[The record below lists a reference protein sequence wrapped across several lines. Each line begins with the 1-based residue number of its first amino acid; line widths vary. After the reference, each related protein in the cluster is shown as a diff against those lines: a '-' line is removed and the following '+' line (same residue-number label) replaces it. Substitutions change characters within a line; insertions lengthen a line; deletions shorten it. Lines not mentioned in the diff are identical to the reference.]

1 MPDKAEILAAIA
13 TAQEL
18 KLIEQ
23 RRYRDAI
30 NAALAK
36 PATNSDLE
44 RIEAIG
50 VDNLFDCMEGQEWP
64 PASSDW
70 QEHHGI
76 PWEQVPSY
84 KRLQKVQDED
94 VRFALQ
100 FFAEI
105 NDHTTRLQAAA
116 RFYGL
121 CGCSG
126 PDTDFILAA
135 WRQLA
140 LRRAMLNAMQ
150 HDPASQLPTT
160 STLPIKSTAS
170 ACTSTASMA

>member
-1 MPDKAEILAAIA
+1 MPDKLEILAAIA
-13 TAQEL
+13 TAQES
-18 KLIEQ
+18 KLNEQ

-36 PATNSDLE
+36 PATDSDLE

-50 VDNLFDCMEGQEWP
+50 IAGIFDHMHGQEWP
-64 PASSDW
+64 LASSDW
-70 QEHHGI
+70 REYHGI
-76 PWEQVPSY
+76 PCDQVASY
-84 KRLQKVQDED
+84 KRLQQVQDED

-121 CGCSG
+121 CECSG
-126 PDTDFILAA
+126 PDVDWQFAA
-135 WRQLA
+135 WQQLA
-140 LRRAMLNAMQ
+140 LRRAMLKDMQ
-150 HDPASQLPTT
+150 LS
-160 STLPIKSTAS
+160 
-170 ACTSTASMA
+170 